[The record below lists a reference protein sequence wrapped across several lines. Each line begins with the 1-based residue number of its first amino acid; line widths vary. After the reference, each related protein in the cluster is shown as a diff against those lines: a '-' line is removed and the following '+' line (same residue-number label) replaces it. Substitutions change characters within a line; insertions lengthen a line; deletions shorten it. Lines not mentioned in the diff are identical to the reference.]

1 MARRGACSRRRVSI
15 RRCTRTGG
23 RASPER
29 YARNPHLTSV
39 AMGANGH
46 PARDVLAVPGWL
58 LHPDPVKSAAI
69 LVGLLA
75 GWGPVR
81 RGAGLWHSGPFTVIG
96 SALVIRR
103 HDHAGGHRPA
113 VDLTDPDGG

>member
-1 MARRGACSRRRVSI
+1 
-15 RRCTRTGG
+15 
-23 RASPER
+23 
-29 YARNPHLTSV
+29 
-39 AMGANGH
+39 MGANGH

-81 RGAGLWHSGPFTVIG
+81 RVTG
-96 SALVIRR
+96 S
-103 HDHAGGHRPA
+103 
-113 VDLTDPDGG
+113 